1 MDGST
6 AALDAYSV
14 TSVYVKMAGGAE
26 LGPPPSRSEIRLNT
40 SVAALGMAM
49 RGGPAGWV
57 SSATSLAAVAYSLIF
72 AKGLERMPNLSG

>member
-14 TSVYVKMAGGAE
+14 TSVYVKMAGVE

-40 SVAALGMAM
+40 RVSALGMAM